1 MKSKRPIDLPLSQ
14 VIKVNSKSPIAIA
27 SILHRISG
35 IIIFLLIPLLLWVS
49 QASLA
54 SQESFDELAAC
65 FADSVLLALFTWA
78 VVAALLY
85 HFVMGVKH
93 MLADLGWFEETDSG
107 RLAAWISLAIAAVLI
122 VWSFFWIVV

>member
-1 MKSKRPIDLPLSQ
+1 MSWQP
-14 VIKVNSKSPIAIA
+14 
-27 SILHRISG
+27 
-35 IIIFLLIPLLLWVS
+35 
-49 QASLA
+49 
-54 SQESFDELAAC
+54 
-65 FADSVLLALFTWA
+65 AL
-78 VVAALLY
+78 LLY